1 MVDVFFK
8 KFGDPLKGAD
18 DGLNKSINETI
29 AEITREAK
37 QLAPVDTS
45 QLRNSIMY
53 DGPKGSGGHEGGPVI
68 NDKGGDKVGYVGTS
82 VPHGVYQEF
91 GTRYMPPQPFLRP
104 AVAIIAGRSKEY
116 VIRQINKSVN
126 SFVKGQVSIV
136 KF

>member
-29 AEITREAK
+29 AEIAREAK
-37 QLAPVDTS
+37 QLAPVKLG
-45 QLRNSIMY
+45 QLRGSIMY
-53 DGPKGSGGHEGGPVI
+53 SGPEGDGGHEEGPTI
-68 NDKGGDKVGYVGTS
+68 RDKGGNKVGYVGTS
-82 VPHGVYQEF
+82 VEYGVYQEF